1 MSVIEPPK
9 QTSSLT
15 VLLIDDDER
24 DLLYWT
30 DTLRNVRKDYTV
42 LTARDRSSC
51 LTICSDVPVDCV
63 LLDLDMPESGFDLLL
78 KLVPNPK
85 RPSIAVVILTRLV
98 YPTLCEVAK
107 SSGAQDWLVKRTTSA
122 EQLDTAIQ
130 QAVLAVKSGNG
141 Q

>member
-1 MSVIEPPK
+1 MSVVDPAK

-24 DLLYWT
+24 DLLHWT
-30 DTLRNVRKDYTV
+30 NTLRDLRKDYTV

-51 LTICSDVPVDCV
+51 LTLCKNVTIDCV

-78 KLVPNPK
+78 ELVPDSK
-85 RPSIAVVILTRLV
+85 RPAIAVVILTRLN

-107 SSGAQDWLVKRTTSA
+107 NAGAQDWLVKRHTSA
-122 EQLDTAIQ
+122 EQLDNAIHR
-130 QAVLAVKSGNG
+130 AVLAVKSGQG
-141 Q
+141 H